1 MAMLMQIRSGK
12 VGFAPI
18 NSPKFKGKISV
29 YIYGSFVFVFVFG
42 FFFFWQ
48 IKVELG

>member
-18 NSPKFKGKISV
+18 KIQRKNIG
-29 YIYGSFVFVFVFG
+29 IYL
-42 FFFFWQ
+42 W
-48 IKVELG
+48 